1 MAAPQ
6 IRRSSMISWNVLV
19 PFSGM
24 AHSNSLKANGFAAA
38 QLQR

>member
-6 IRRSSMISWNVLV
+6 IRRSSMISWNALV

-24 AHSNSLKANGFAAA
+24 APNISFTADGFAAA
-38 QLQR
+38 